1 MSLTFSLPVPGFKDK
16 FIEDSVPL
24 RVVTTAMALTGV
36 LCALPLTEAPVWLI
50 TVSVAG
56 SIIGSY
62 VSYRRRYSSNFIG
75 KIWISIAIII
85 AMVLFF
91 DELILLIR
99 QNVADA
105 RIPLTKLLMILIAL
119 HCFDLPRRRD
129 LSVSA
134 LVGLTLMTA
143 ASTLSRDL
151 SYIIYLVPFLTLAVM
166 MFQLDCQSRSLSK
179 AGLTLTQFEQ
189 NCRTGQSGQKKPRLK
204 DTFIQSIS
212 ALLLLVVFSLAG
224 FALMPKVQFNLVKEL
239 RLGGALPFQIQGSLL
254 GKIPELLAGDG
265 SITHPENAFFGFA
278 EEFDTNYRGKLG
290 NETVL
295 RVSSKVGTYMRGM
308 AYDTFDGIVWRMSR
322 PKQTKELLAR
332 PDHGFDIPMTRRSRL
347 RYSEIIQMVYVE
359 SDSSNL
365 VVAASTPYQIYFPS
379 PVLQFDT
386 YDGIRSP
393 VGIQKDMVYTV
404 FSSIAHYNYPR
415 LRDEEEKPL
424 NTRLQTKQRIASYLQ
439 LPEKLESRVGEL
451 AKKVAGE
458 GNNFAR
464 AERLCKFLQK
474 NFVYDLNIDPTPEG
488 RDSVSDFIFYKKRG
502 FCEHFATSLV
512 IMCRTQGIP
521 ARLVTGY
528 TSGEYNPFTGFWDIR
543 MRDAHSWAEI
553 FSNRYGWIPLD
564 ATPNSMIESQE
575 VEQQSVFSYIG
586 KFLKPHLEKLA
597 ESREAQA
604 LKVWMEQNFGSI
616 IQLSAGL
623 FGWLQKQ
630 LVWLLALAAGVS
642 LGSYFLKKSGRLSG
656 FLNKTGLA
664 QKLKMAEPAVLSEA
678 SKEYLKVSNSLKSLG
693 IERLPYETASELF
706 KRSEQAPAESR
717 INDPEFICELEKFL
731 DLYSEIRF
739 GGSTSELPQLK
750 ELSSS
755 LDKMTK
761 SMSEQ

>member
-1 MSLTFSLPVPGFKDK
+1 MSLTFNLPVPGYKDK

-24 RVVTTAMALTGV
+24 RVVTTAMALCGV
-36 LCALPLTEAPVWLI
+36 LCALPLTESPLWLVA
-50 TVSVAG
+50 VSVVG
-56 SIIGSY
+56 SIVGSY
-62 VSYRRRYSSNFIG
+62 VSYRRRHVSNFIG
-75 KIWISIAIII
+75 KIWISIGIII
-85 AMVLFF
+85 AMVMFF
-91 DELILLIR
+91 DELLLLIH

-143 ASTLSRDL
+143 ASTLSRDFEFF
-151 SYIIYLVPFLTLAVM
+151 IYLLPFMALSVI

-179 AGLTLTQFEQ
+179 AGLTLPEFVAGT
-189 NCRTGQSGQKKPRLK
+189 NAQSSARKSSLK
-204 DTFIQSIS
+204 ETVLQSVAAL
-212 ALLLLVVFSLAG
+212 ALLLSLALAC
-224 FALMPKVQFNLVKEL
+224 FTFMPKVQFNIVKEL
-239 RLGGALPFQIQGSLL
+239 RLGGTLPFQIQANLL
-254 GKIPELLAGDG
+254 GKIPNLLAGDG
-265 SITHPENAFFGFA
+265 SIKHGENAFFGFA

-295 RVSSKVGTYMRGM
+295 RVSSKVGTYLRGM

-322 PKQTKELLAR
+322 PKETKEILAR
-332 PDHGFDIPMTRRSRL
+332 HDHGFDIPMTRRSRL
-347 RYSEIIQMVYVE
+347 RYSEITQTIYVE
-359 SDSSNL
+359 TDSSNL

-404 FSSIAHYNYPR
+404 FSSIPHFNYER
-415 LRDEEEKPL
+415 LRSEDEKPL
-424 NTRLQTKQRIASYLQ
+424 NTRLQTKARIKSYLQ
-439 LPEKLESRVGEL
+439 LPDKLSPEVALL
-451 AKKVAGE
+451 AKKIAGQ

-464 AERLCKFLQK
+464 AERLCRHLQRSY
-474 NFVYDLNIDPTPEG
+474 VYDLNIDPTPAG
-488 RDSVSDFIFYKKRG
+488 RDSVSDFLFYKKRG

-528 TSGEYNPFTGFWDIR
+528 SSGEYNPFTGFWDIR

-575 VEQQSVFSYIG
+575 LEQQSVFSYVG
-586 KFLKPHLEKLA
+586 NFLKPYIEKIA
-597 ESREAQA
+597 ESSQVKSAEA
-604 LKVWMEQNFGSI
+604 WMERNFGQL
-616 IQLSAGL
+616 IQLSVNAL
-623 FGWLQKQ
+623 NWLQKQ
-630 LVWLLALAAGVS
+630 LPWLTAIAIAASAAS
-642 LGSYFLKKSGRLSG
+642 LILKKTSWFNLFWLKTAMG
-656 FLNKTGLA
+656 NKA
-664 QKLKMAEPAVLSEA
+664 QKTEAAVLSEA
-678 SKEYLKVSNSLKSLG
+678 SKEYLKVTSTLKELG
-693 IERLPYETASELF
+693 IERQANETASELLS
-706 KRSEQAPAESR
+706 RAEGAELASR
-717 INDPEFICELEKFL
+717 VNDPEFICELDRFL
-731 DLYSEIRF
+731 TLYSEIRF
-739 GGSTSELPQLK
+739 GGSTNELSQLK
-750 ELSSS
+750 ELSLT